1 MRPIQF
7 GHSQEGNKMKKVL
20 SALTITALM
29 ASPVFADAQHKHGDD
44 KTGSMSGMMHHE
56 KMTSMNEHMQEMRE
70 AMEKIKSESDPKKR
84 KKLMEEHMK
93 SMQKGMQMMN
103 HGMDK
108 GMNKGEHKKGDKA
121 EQMGKEN
128 MMNKMKMME
137 HRMDMMQMMIAL

>member
-70 AMEKIKSESDPKKR
+70 AMEKIKEIINKINENLTMVEKIKKFN
-84 KKLMEEHMK
+84 LINENFSIENGLLTPTMK
-93 SMQKGMQMMN
+93 VKR
-103 HGMDK
+103 
-108 GMNKGEHKKGDKA
+108 NKVIAKYKNVL
-121 EQMGKEN
+121 EN
-128 MMNKMKMME
+128 FYKN
-137 HRMDMMQMMIAL
+137 

>member
-56 KMTSMNEHMQEMRE
+56 KMTSMNEVPHQR
-70 AMEKIKSESDPKKR
+70 SKR
-84 KKLMEEHMK
+84 PHVRLI
-93 SMQKGMQMMN
+93 QGM
-103 HGMDK
+103 
-108 GMNKGEHKKGDKA
+108 
-121 EQMGKEN
+121 
-128 MMNKMKMME
+128 
-137 HRMDMMQMMIAL
+137 